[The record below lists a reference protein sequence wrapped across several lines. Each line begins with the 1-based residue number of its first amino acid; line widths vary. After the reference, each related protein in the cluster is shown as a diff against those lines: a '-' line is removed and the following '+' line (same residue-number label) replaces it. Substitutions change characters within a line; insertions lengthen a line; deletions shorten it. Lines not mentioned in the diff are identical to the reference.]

1 MISRLLVMI
10 TLFGVFHLA
19 QAAPL
24 TFMLNV
30 TTADTTGRCLYQG
43 DWLDVS
49 GRYHAWD
56 LKEIFPKKGSKP
68 SKDDAWR
75 IVKSHLW
82 NQLRPT
88 VLPSSTISATGVISS
103 DISFA
108 IPLLSVGEE
117 QLRHLEN
124 LQGAKEFKFLRNK
137 RSSLANDEL
146 VLATVTTVVPEST
159 LARLNRHNHS
169 SNLKDDSSSGSQ
181 IIIPLSYTVCEL
193 TPNYLMKQSTAI
205 YTKGFLGR
213 KTMLED
219 NTKPMQNGTKTFA
232 QEFIER

>member
-24 TFMLNV
+24 TFMLTV

-75 IVKSHLW
+75 VVRSHLW

-88 VLPSSTISATGVISS
+88 ALPSSTISATGVISS

-108 IPLLSVGEE
+108 IPLLRVSED
-117 QLRHLEN
+117 QLGHLTN
-124 LQGAKEFKFLRNK
+124 LQGTEEYKFLKNK
-137 RSSLANDEL
+137 RSSLANERL
-146 VLATVTTVVPEST
+146 VLATVTTVVPESN
-159 LARLNRHNHS
+159 LARLNRHNRS
-169 SNLKDDSSSGSQ
+169 SSLKDDSTSDSQ
-181 IIIPLSYTVCEL
+181 IIIPLSHTVCEI
-193 TPNYLMKQSTAI
+193 TPNYLMQQSTAI

-219 NTKPMQNGTKTFA
+219 NTKPMKNGTKTFA

>member
-1 MISRLLVMI
+1 MI
-10 TLFGVFHLA
+10 TLFGAFHLV

-24 TFMLNV
+24 TFMLTV

-43 DWLDVS
+43 EWLEVS

-75 IVKSHLW
+75 VVRTHHW
-82 NQLRPT
+82 NQLRPVAPSPST
-88 VLPSSTISATGVISS
+88 TSSTGAISS

-108 IPLLSVGEE
+108 IPLLNVSEE
-117 QLRHLEN
+117 QLRHLET
-124 LQGAKEFKFLRNK
+124 LRGEDGYKFLRSK
-137 RSSLANDEL
+137 RSSLANEDL
-146 VLATVTTVVPEST
+146 VLATVTTVIPESN
-159 LARLNRHNHS
+159 LARLNRHNMS
-169 SNLKDDSSSGSQ
+169 SPFEDNSTNDAQ
-181 IIIPLSYTVCEL
+181 IIIPLGYTVCEL
-193 TPNYLMKQSTAI
+193 MPNYLMEQSTAI

-219 NTKPMQNGTKTFA
+219 NTKPMQNGRKTFA